1 MAKHIAFISIHGDPL
16 ATLGGSHH
24 GGQNVY
30 VKELARHLC
39 EWGFS
44 TDVFSRWEAP
54 DQQPIE
60 NIREGAR
67 VIRVQVGPPQCMAKE
82 ETILLLSELA
92 DWITHYQAE
101 HQIEYQLIH
110 GHYYFSGAVSLIL
123 QEKWGIPFIETFH
136 SLGAVKR
143 KTMDR
148 KDPSP
153 IQRFELEQRICQ
165 NADRI
170 ISTAPQEMEDLVEI
184 YNTIQNKIE
193 IIPCGVNLNLFRP
206 ESQADAK
213 KFTGFS
219 KDKFL
224 VTYVGRLELRKGI
237 NTLLEAI
244 GIIIGKQPNLPVHAV
259 IVGGSHCKGNEIEV
273 LEKEI
278 EEFKLYQET
287 IRRYQISDR
296 VKFTGGKPQELLYH
310 YYSAGDVTVIPSYY
324 EPFGMTATEALACGS
339 SVIAS
344 SVGGLKT
351 TVREGHVGLQFEP
364 QNPQDLAKKILYLV
378 EHPQENKRF
387 RQNARPYAEERYSW
401 RSVSRAIASVY
412 ERVQK

>member
-1 MAKHIAFISIHGDPL
+1 MTTHIAFISIHGDPL
-16 ATLGGSHH
+16 ATLGGTHH

-30 VKELARHLC
+30 VKELASHLC

-44 TDVFSRWEAP
+44 IDVFSRWEAP
-54 DQQPIE
+54 DQPPIE

-67 VIRVQVGPPQCMAKE
+67 VIRVQVGPPECMAKE

-92 DWITHYQAE
+92 DWIARYQAD

-110 GHYYFSGAVSLIL
+110 GHYYFSGAVALLL

-143 KTMDR
+143 KTMHS

-153 IQRFELEQRICQ
+153 MQRFEIEQQICQ
-165 NADRI
+165 KSNRI
-170 ISTAPQEMEDLVEI
+170 ISTAPQEKQDLIKI
-184 YNTIQNKIE
+184 YKANQDHIE
-193 IIPCGVNLNLFRP
+193 IVPCGVNLDLFRP
-206 ESQADAK
+206 ESQAEAK
-213 KFTGFS
+213 KHAGVS

-244 GIIIGKQPNLPVHAV
+244 GILLEKQPDLPLQAV

-278 EEFKLYQET
+278 EEFKLYLET
-287 IRRYQISDR
+287 IHQYQISDR
-296 VKFTGGKPQELLYH
+296 VTFTGGKPQDLLYH
-310 YYSAGDVTVIPSYY
+310 YYSAGDVAIIPSYY
-324 EPFGMTATEALACGS
+324 EPFGMTAIEALACGS

-344 SVGGLKT
+344 RVGGLKS
-351 TVREGHVGLQFEP
+351 TVKEGHVGLQFEP
-364 QNPQDLAKKILYLV
+364 QNPQDLADKIAYLI
-378 EHPQENKRF
+378 EHPQVNQNYR
-387 RQNARPYAEERYSW
+387 RNARPYAEERYGW
-401 RSVSRAIASVY
+401 RAVSKQIASVY
-412 ERVQK
+412 ESEI